1 MARQQKRTAR
11 RTKAAGAKARIATSV
26 GGGRTQASI
35 EDRAVDAALAVAA
48 EEGWRAV
55 SLAAV
60 AEKAGLSLAELY
72 AVLPSKG
79 AILDAF
85 ARRIDRA
92 TLSGVELDASD
103 AGSIRDRLFDIIMRS
118 FDALEPH
125 RAAVAALVGDL
136 PRNPLAAFCQGTRM
150 LRSVAWM
157 AAAAGVNTSG
167 PLGIV
172 RVNAIAAA
180 YLVVLRAW
188 LADESTDKSRT
199 MAALDRVLKNLEML
213 AQTAAFRRP
222 RATEPA

>member
-11 RTKAAGAKARIATSV
+11 RTKAAGANVRHATSV
-26 GGGRTQASI
+26 GGARTRASI
-35 EDRAVDAALAVAA
+35 EDRAVDAALALAA
-48 EEGWRAV
+48 EEGWQAV

-60 AEKAGLSLAELY
+60 ADRAGLSLAELY
-72 AVLPSKG
+72 AVLPSRG

-92 TLSGVELDASD
+92 TLSGVELDGSD
-103 AGSIRDRLFDIIMRS
+103 AGTIRDRLFDIIMRS

-157 AAAAGVNTSG
+157 AAAAGVNTGG

-172 RVNAIAAA
+172 RVNAIATA

-188 LADESTDKSRT
+188 LADESADKSRT

-213 AQTAAFRRP
+213 AQTVAFRRP
-222 RATEPA
+222 RAAEPA

>member
-1 MARQQKRTAR
+1 MARQQKRSAR
-11 RTKAAGAKARIATSV
+11 RTKAAGARTRGATSV
-26 GGGRTQASI
+26 GGAAARSQASL
-35 EDRAVDAALAVAA
+35 EDRGVDAALAIAA

-55 SLAAV
+55 SLASV
-60 AEKAGLSLAELY
+60 ADRAGMSLAELH
-72 AVLPSKG
+72 AVLPSNG

-92 TLSGVELDASD
+92 TLAGVEVGAADT
-103 AGSIRDRLFDIIMRS
+103 GTVRDRLFDVMMRS
-118 FDALEPH
+118 FDALQPH

-136 PRNPLAAFCQGTRM
+136 PRSPLAAFCQGARM

-188 LADESTDKSRT
+188 LGDESADKSRT
-199 MAALDRVLKNLEML
+199 MATLDRVLKNLEML
-213 AQTAAFRRP
+213 AQTSAFRR
-222 RATEPA
+222 RPA